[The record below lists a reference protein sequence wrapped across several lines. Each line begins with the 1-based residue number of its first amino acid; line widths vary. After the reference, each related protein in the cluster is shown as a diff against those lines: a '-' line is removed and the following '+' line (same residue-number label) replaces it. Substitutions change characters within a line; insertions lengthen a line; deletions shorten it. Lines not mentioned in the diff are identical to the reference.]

1 MLTGPTF
8 IEYLDW
14 IHISVHSH
22 KKENFEKIERRANF
36 DTLVSNIKNIRKK
49 YTDLNI
55 HIEFVVNQANK
66 EDVEGFIEWA
76 FEELQVDSINIRRV
90 TVDSFHSRSYLAD
103 SINAGDSLGLSD
115 EEWSTIYRKIS
126 ESWPNKLSH
135 APSFSSHEQQ
145 LAKCAMTN
153 VIEL

>member
-55 HIEFVVNQANK
+55 HIEFVVNQENK
-66 EDVEGFIEWA
+66 EDVEEFTHWA
-76 FEELQVDSINIRRV
+76 FEELQVDSINLRRINV
-90 TVDSFHSRSYLAD
+90 ASFYPRSLTLL
-103 SINAGDSLGLSD
+103 I
-115 EEWSTIYRKIS
+115 
-126 ESWPNKLSH
+126 
-135 APSFSSHEQQ
+135 
-145 LAKCAMTN
+145 
-153 VIEL
+153 V

>member
-1 MLTGPTF
+1 M
-8 IEYLDW
+8 
-14 IHISVHSH
+14 
-22 KKENFEKIERRANF
+22 
-36 DTLVSNIKNIRKK
+36 KNIRKK
-49 YTDLNI
+49 YTELNI

-115 EEWSTIYRKIS
+115 EEWSTISKKIS
-126 ESWPNKLSH
+126 ESWSNKLSH
-135 APSFSSHEQQ
+135 VPSFNSHEQQ
-145 LAKCAMTN
+145 LAKSAHTP